1 MRSPPKT
8 LTMGNKAK
16 FRPSGQVFVTLAA
29 KEMCMKTCL
38 VSVQLGHDRKL
49 RCRGKSHLCYHQSPI
64 ATPTDSTA
72 MHRVHFQITA
82 SYPTAL
88 TAIHWAHTM
97 HLQQKRQGEQIS
109 QQILP
114 TWSIHLFPCMQARQ
128 LQHERNTQSVRKKSI
143 RWWTGRSSPNWYS
156 INVFHI
162 NKFDD
167 RKIIRELRQY
177 KEKPERLSR
186 LWWLRLLR
194 IWSNL
199 QTSQW
204 TSNTKPT

>member
-1 MRSPPKT
+1 MDKAAWHLPPLLRPPLPSMGRGEYRKRLPLMRSPPKT

-88 TAIHWAHTM
+88 TAIH
-97 HLQQKRQGEQIS
+97 
-109 QQILP
+109 
-114 TWSIHLFPCMQARQ
+114 
-128 LQHERNTQSVRKKSI
+128 
-143 RWWTGRSSPNWYS
+143 
-156 INVFHI
+156 
-162 NKFDD
+162 
-167 RKIIRELRQY
+167 
-177 KEKPERLSR
+177 
-186 LWWLRLLR
+186 
-194 IWSNL
+194 
-199 QTSQW
+199 
-204 TSNTKPT
+204 